1 MMVTEMILVDMNQVT
16 LSNLMVQIGGRKE
29 IEPDLVRHMVLNS
42 LRGYRSRFS
51 DEYGELVLCYDDKTN
66 WRRDVFPNYKHSR
79 RKDRKESKLDW
90 NSIFDTLHLIRDE
103 LNEFFPYKVLQVENA
118 EADDIIASI
127 VFHVAKEPKNYEKVL
142 ILSGDKDFIQLQ
154 QHNFVSQYSP
164 TQKKFINGVD
174 PTTYIK
180 THILQGDRSDGV
192 PNFLSP
198 DNTFVDELR
207 QRPISKRKLATW
219 IELNPED
226 FCNEDMM
233 RNIHR
238 NRTLID
244 LNYIPEE
251 LVNKCIQT
259 YLDMPDGDRKQLLN
273 YFIKYKLKNLMENIG
288 DF

>member
-1 MMVTEMILVDMNQVT
+1 
-16 LSNLMVQIGGRKE
+16 MVQIGGRKE
-29 IEPDLVRHMVLNS
+29 VEPDLVRHMVLNS
-42 LRGYRSRFS
+42 LRGYRRKFS
-51 DEYGELVLCYDDKTN
+51 DEYGELVLCYDAKNN
-66 WRRDVFPNYKHSR
+66 WRREIFPNYKYSR

-90 NSIFDTLHLIRDE
+90 NAIFDTLHLIRDE
-103 LNEFFPYKVLQVENA
+103 LDNFFPYKVLQVDTA

-127 VFHVAKEPKNYEKVL
+127 VFHVAREPKNYEKVL

-154 QHNFVSQYSP
+154 QHNFVTQYSP
-164 TQKKFINGVD
+164 TQKKFLNGVD

-180 THILQGDRSDGV
+180 EHILQGDRSDGV

-198 DNTFVDELR
+198 DNCFVDEIR

-219 IELNPED
+219 IELEPKD
-226 FCNEDMM
+226 FCNEEMM
-233 RNIHR
+233 RNFHR

-244 LNYIPEE
+244 LNYIPKE
-251 LVNKCIQT
+251 LVDECIQT
-259 YLDMPDGDRKQLLN
+259 YVDTPNKDRKQLLN

>member
-1 MMVTEMILVDMNQVT
+1 M
-16 LSNLMVQIGGRKE
+16 
-29 IEPDLVRHMVLNS
+29 
-42 LRGYRSRFS
+42 
-51 DEYGELVLCYDDKTN
+51 
-66 WRRDVFPNYKHSR
+66 
-79 RKDRKESKLDW
+79 DW
-90 NSIFDTLHLIRDE
+90 NAIFDTLHLIRDE
-103 LNEFFPYKVLQVENA
+103 LDEFFPYKVLQVENA
-118 EADDIIASI
+118 EADDVIASV

-154 QHNFVSQYSP
+154 KHNFVTQYSP
-164 TQKKFINGVD
+164 IQKKFMNGVD

-207 QRPISKRKLATW
+207 QRPISKRKLETW

-233 RNIHR
+233 RNFHR

-251 LVNKCIQT
+251 LVDKCIQT
-259 YLDMPDGDRKQLLN
+259 FLDTENGDRKQLLN
-273 YFIKYKLKNLMENIG
+273 YFVKYKLRNLMENIG